1 MPSLEIDTS
10 SDKDTIPH
18 TMEKNISGIIISLR
32 EERNKSDTILNTIVT
47 YLPYVASVI
56 SVAFKNIP
64 KMIPKII
71 AIMIFFVKDIIILEN
86 LKLLDNWVRWQFQKQ
101 ALSEVFYC
109 L

>member
-10 SDKDTIPH
+10 SDRDTIPH
-18 TMEKNISGIIISLR
+18 DGEEYQRDNNKLER
-32 EERNKSDTILNTIVT
+32 ERNKSDTILNKIVT

-56 SVAFKNIP
+56 SVTFKNIP